1 MADAKGPAA
10 DSADA
15 EEPTPKG
22 WPMFTFFGSGPPY
35 VNQDANVTTPE
46 ETAVNI
52 QVLMNAEDSDLFVQ
66 EIVTAM
72 YSGMATTYSDAPML
86 ELYCTTPKISCRS
99 STTPTRRCRSSTA
112 RTGPRRSNANTHD
125 LPACCRRE
133 GMSPDVAL
141 RPWQPLRRQGRGC
154 FDGGTERKPVN
165 TIQWY

>member
-72 YSGMATTYSDAPML
+72 YSGMATTYSDAPVS
-86 ELYCTTPKISCRS
+86 ELYCTTPTRSCRS

-112 RTGPRRSNANTHD
+112 RTGPRRSSTPTLMTF
-125 LPACCRRE
+125 LPVVDGRVCHQMLRFGHGNRR
-133 GMSPDVAL
+133 GGRVAAAL
-141 RPWQPLRRQGRGC
+141 MAAPKGSL
-154 FDGGTERKPVN
+154 
-165 TIQWY
+165 